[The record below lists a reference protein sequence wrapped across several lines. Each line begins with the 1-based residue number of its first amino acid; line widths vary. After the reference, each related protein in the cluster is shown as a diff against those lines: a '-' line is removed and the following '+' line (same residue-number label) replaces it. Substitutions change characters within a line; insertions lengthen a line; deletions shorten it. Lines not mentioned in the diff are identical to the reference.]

1 MKSVMINK
9 FQDVPDIDVPRSK
22 FDRSCGYK
30 TTLNSGYL
38 YPVFYD
44 EVLPGDTKRLNTTFF
59 GRLATPLT
67 PFMDNIFLDYHLWF
81 VPRRLIW
88 NNWQKF
94 MGEQVNKDDSIDFI
108 LPECK
113 APKGGFPRYG
123 LADYFGVPPAVEGI
137 SMDAGY
143 LRSYNIVWNEWYRS
157 EQLQDSVEVPL
168 DDGPDDYSKYNLLK
182 RGKHFD
188 YFTSCLPSP
197 QKGPGVELP
206 LGTTAPVVGNGLAL
220 GLTNGTNNYGM
231 TFYNSNQLGVLDAFQ
246 GVYGSKVG
254 SSASGSQPGS
264 GNHAIGLTKDGS
276 KSGLVV
282 DLSNATATTINTL
295 RQAIAKQQFLERDAR
310 YGTRYIELIY
320 SHFGVHS
327 PDARLQRPEYLG
339 GGTTRLNINQIAQTS
354 ETTETSPQGNLT
366 AYGTLAST
374 GNGFTRS
381 FTEHGIIIG
390 LVSIRADLNYQ
401 QGIDR
406 TFSRKSRYDFY
417 WPSFAHLGEQAVLN
431 KEIYAQG
438 TEADEDVFGYNERY
452 AEYRYKPSL
461 ITGKFRS
468 SDPQTLDSW
477 HLAQNFV
484 NLPTLS
490 SQFIEENPP
499 IKRVIA
505 VQDEPEFL
513 LDCYHDFEDIREI
526 PVYGVPGLMRL

>member
-30 TTLNSGYL
+30 TTLDAGYL

-67 PFMDNIFLDYHLWF
+67 PFMDNVFLDYHLWF
-81 VPRRLIW
+81 VPSRLLW
-88 NNWQKF
+88 NNWQRF
-94 MGEQVNKDDSIDFI
+94 MGEQINKDDSIDFL

-113 APKGGFPRYG
+113 APEGGFPRYG
-123 LADYFGVPPAVEGI
+123 LADYFGIPPAI
-137 SMDAGY
+137 SNQSMDARY
-143 LRSYNIVWNEWYRS
+143 LRAYNLIWNEWYRS

-182 RGKHFD
+182 RGKRFD

-206 LGTTAPVVGNGLAL
+206 LGITAPVRNAA
-220 GLTNGTNNYGM
+220 YDASKA
-231 TFYNSNQLGVLDAFQ
+231 FSPIWRNSAGASPSNIL
-246 GVYGSKVG
+246 
-254 SSASGSQPGS
+254 SSV
-264 GNHAIGLTKDGS
+264 TDGS
-276 KSGLVV
+276 TYYRSIPAGSAVNGSAYLNLEA
-282 DLSNATATTINTL
+282 DLSTATATTINTL

-366 AYGTLAST
+366 AYGTFAST

-381 FTEHGIIIG
+381 FTEHGVILG

-406 TFSRKSRYDFY
+406 TFSRKTRYDFY

-438 TEADEDVFGYNERY
+438 TDADEDVFGYNERY

-477 HLAQNFV
+477 HLAQRFG

-526 PVYGVPGLMRL
+526 PVYGVPGLTRL

>member
-1 MKSVMINK
+1 MINK

-30 TTLNSGYL
+30 TTLDAGYL
-38 YPVFYD
+38 IPVFYD

-59 GRLATPLT
+59 GRLSTPLT
-67 PFMDNIFLDYHLWF
+67 PFMDNVFLDYHLWF

-94 MGEQVNKDDSIDFI
+94 MGEQVNKDDSIDFL

-113 APKGGFPRYG
+113 APSGGFPRYG
-123 LADYFGVPPAVEGI
+123 LADYFGVPPAVDGI
-137 SMDAGY
+137 SMDTGY

-157 EQLQDSVEVPL
+157 EQLQNSVEVPL
-168 DDGPDDYSKYNLLK
+168 DDGPDDFSKFNLLK
-182 RGKHFD
+182 RGKQFD

-206 LGTTAPVVGNGLAL
+206 LGTTAPVRNAEYDVSTRFSPIWRNPNGAMPSNTLSTVSD
-220 GLTNGTNNYGM
+220 GSTYFRSLTNGPTNG
-231 TFYNSNQLGVLDAFQ
+231 QAFL
-246 GVYGSKVG
+246 
-254 SSASGSQPGS
+254 
-264 GNHAIGLTKDGS
+264 NLE
-276 KSGLVV
+276 V
-282 DLSNATATTINTL
+282 DLSTATAATINTL

-381 FTEHGIIIG
+381 FTEHGVIIG

-406 TFSRKSRYDFY
+406 TFSRKTRYDFY

-438 TEADEDVFGYNERY
+438 TEEDEKVFGYNERY

-461 ITGKFRS
+461 ITGKLRS

-477 HLAQNFV
+477 HLAQNFG

-513 LDCYHDFEDIREI
+513 LDCYHEFYDIREI
-526 PVYGVPGLMRL
+526 PVYGVPGLTRL

>member
-67 PFMDNIFLDYHLWF
+67 PFMDNVFLDYHLWF
-81 VPRRLIW
+81 VPSRLLW

-94 MGEQVNKDDSIDFI
+94 MGEQINKDDSIDYL

-113 APKGGFPRYG
+113 APSGGFPRYG
-123 LADYFGVPPAVEGI
+123 LADYLGIPPAIENL
-137 SMDAGY
+137 SMDARY
-143 LRSYNIVWNEWYRS
+143 LRAYNLIWNEWYRS

-182 RGKHFD
+182 RGKRFD

-206 LGTTAPVVGNGLAL
+206 LGTVASVRNAEYDASKAFSPIWRNSNGAMPSNTLSTVSD
-220 GLTNGTNNYGM
+220 GSTYFRSLTNGPTNG
-231 TFYNSNQLGVLDAFQ
+231 QAFL
-246 GVYGSKVG
+246 
-254 SSASGSQPGS
+254 
-264 GNHAIGLTKDGS
+264 NLE
-276 KSGLVV
+276 V
-282 DLSNATATTINTL
+282 DLSSATAATINTL

-339 GGTTRLNINQIAQTS
+339 GGITRLNINQIAQTS

-381 FTEHGIIIG
+381 FTEHGVILG

-438 TEADEDVFGYNERY
+438 TDVDENVFGYNERY

-477 HLAQNFV
+477 HLAQNFG

>member
-30 TTLNSGYL
+30 TTLDAGYL

-59 GRLATPLT
+59 GRLATPIT
-67 PFMDNIFLDYHLWF
+67 PFMDNVFLDYHLWF
-81 VPRRLIW
+81 VPSRLLW

-94 MGEQVNKDDSIDFI
+94 MGEQINKDDSIDFL

-113 APKGGFPRYG
+113 APEGGFPRYG
-123 LADYFGVPPAVEGI
+123 LADYLGIPPAI
-137 SMDAGY
+137 ANLSMDARY
-143 LRSYNIVWNEWYRS
+143 LRAYNLIWNEWYRS

-182 RGKHFD
+182 RGKRFD

-206 LGTTAPVVGNGLAL
+206 LGTSAPIRN
-220 GLTNGTNNYGM
+220 
-231 TFYNSNQLGVLDAFQ
+231 
-246 GVYGSKVG
+246 
-254 SSASGSQPGS
+254 SSAYDANTAFSPTWYNAQGGYPLGMISSDSASADKTVVRPLVG
-264 GNHAIGLTKDGS
+264 GNAGTAYLN
-276 KSGLVV
+276 LEA
-282 DLSNATATTINTL
+282 DLSQATATTINTL

-381 FTEHGIIIG
+381 FTEHGVILG

-406 TFSRKSRYDFY
+406 TFSRKTRYDFY
-417 WPSFAHLGEQAVLN
+417 WPSYAHLGEQAVLN

-438 TEADEDVFGYNERY
+438 TDEDEKVFGYIPRY
-452 AEYRYKPSL
+452 DEYRSKFSL

-477 HLAQNFV
+477 HLAQNFG

-526 PVYGVPGLMRL
+526 PVYGIPGLIRL

>member
-30 TTLNSGYL
+30 TTLSAGYL

-67 PFMDNIFLDYHLWF
+67 PFMDNVFLDYHLWF
-81 VPRRLIW
+81 VPSRLLW

-94 MGEQVNKDDSIDFI
+94 MGEQINKDDSIDFL
-108 LPECK
+108 LPVCK
-113 APKGGFPRYG
+113 APEGGFPRYG
-123 LADYFGVPPAVEGI
+123 LADYLGIPPAI
-137 SMDAGY
+137 ANLSIDARY
-143 LRSYNIVWNEWYRS
+143 LRAYNLIWNEWYRS
-157 EQLQDSVEVPL
+157 EQLQDSVDVPL

-182 RGKHFD
+182 RGKRFD

-206 LGTTAPVVGNGLAL
+206 LGTTAPVRNATYDASKSFSPIWRNGSGLMPSNTL
-220 GLTNGTNNYGM
+220 STVSDGSTYFRPLTNGSTNG
-231 TFYNSNQLGVLDAFQ
+231 QAFL
-246 GVYGSKVG
+246 
-254 SSASGSQPGS
+254 
-264 GNHAIGLTKDGS
+264 NLE
-276 KSGLVV
+276 V
-282 DLSNATATTINTL
+282 DLSSATAATINTL

-381 FTEHGIIIG
+381 FTEHGVILG

-438 TEADEDVFGYNERY
+438 TDADEDIFGYNERY

-477 HLAQNFV
+477 HLAQNFS

>member
-1 MKSVMINK
+1 MINK

-30 TTLNSGYL
+30 TTLDAGYL

-81 VPRRLIW
+81 VPSRLLW

-94 MGEQVNKDDSIDFI
+94 MGEQINKDDSIDYL

-113 APKGGFPRYG
+113 APEGGFPRYG
-123 LADYFGVPPAVEGI
+123 LADYLGIPPAI
-137 SMDAGY
+137 ANLSMDARY
-143 LRSYNIVWNEWYRS
+143 LRAYNLIWNEWYRS
-157 EQLQDSVEVPL
+157 EMLQDSVDVPL

-182 RGKHFD
+182 RGKRFD

-206 LGTTAPVVGNGLAL
+206 LGTTAPVVTQGQFKVSGLNS
-220 GLTNGTNNYGM
+220 GLSGVGVVAGKVATSYSGYLYADT
-231 TFYNSNQLGVLDAFQ
+231 GVLNNPVAI
-246 GVYGSKVG
+246 K
-254 SSASGSQPGS
+254 SSDGMVALLNEAS
-264 GNHAIGLTKDGS
+264 A
-276 KSGLVV
+276 V
-282 DLSNATATTINTL
+282 TINTL

-381 FTEHGIIIG
+381 FTEHGVILG
-390 LVSIRADLNYQ
+390 FVSVRADLNYQ
-401 QGIDR
+401 QGVDR

-438 TEADEDVFGYNERY
+438 TDADEDVFGYNERY

-477 HLAQNFV
+477 HLAQNFG

-505 VQDEPEFL
+505 VQNEPEFL

-526 PVYGVPGLMRL
+526 PVYGVPGLTRL

>member
-30 TTLNSGYL
+30 TTLNAGYL

-67 PFMDNIFLDYHLWF
+67 PFMDNVFLDYHLWF

-94 MGEQVNKDDSIDFI
+94 MGEQVNKGDSIDFL
-108 LPECK
+108 LPQCK
-113 APKGGFPRYG
+113 APEGGFPRYG
-123 LADYFGVPPAVEGI
+123 LADYFGVPPAVPGI

-206 LGTTAPVVGNGLAL
+206 LGTTAPVVTQGQFKVSGL
-220 GLTNGTNNYGM
+220 
-231 TFYNSNQLGVLDAFQ
+231 NSGSQ
-246 GVYGSKVG
+246 GVGVVAGKVG
-254 SSASGSQPGS
+254 SSYSGYLYADTGALNNPLAIKSTDGMVALLNEAS
-264 GNHAIGLTKDGS
+264 A
-276 KSGLVV
+276 V
-282 DLSNATATTINTL
+282 TINTL

-354 ETTETSPQGNLT
+354 ETTATSPQGNLT

-381 FTEHGIIIG
+381 FTEHGVIIG

-406 TFSRKSRYDFY
+406 TFSRKTRYDFY
-417 WPSFAHLGEQAVLN
+417 WPSFSHLGEQAVLN

-438 TEADEDVFGYNERY
+438 TDADDDVFGYNERY

-477 HLAQNFV
+477 HLAQNFG

-513 LDCYHDFEDIREI
+513 LDCYHDLEDIREI
-526 PVYGVPGLMRL
+526 PVYGVPGLTRL

>member
-30 TTLNSGYL
+30 TTLDAGYL

-81 VPRRLIW
+81 VPSRLLW
-88 NNWQKF
+88 NNWQRF
-94 MGEQVNKDDSIDFI
+94 MGEQINKDDNIDFL

-113 APKGGFPRYG
+113 APEGGFPRYG
-123 LADYFGVPPAVEGI
+123 LTDYLGIPPAI
-137 SMDAGY
+137 ANLAMDARY
-143 LRSYNIVWNEWYRS
+143 LRAYNLIWNEWYRS
-157 EQLQDSVEVPL
+157 EQLQDSVDVPL

-182 RGKHFD
+182 RGKRFD

-206 LGTTAPVVGNGLAL
+206 LGTTAPIRNSSAYDANTAFSPTWYNAQGGYPL
-220 GLTNGTNNYGM
+220 GLI
-231 TFYNSNQLGVLDAFQ
+231 SSD
-246 GVYGSKVG
+246 
-254 SSASGSQPGS
+254 SASADKTVVRPLVG
-264 GNHAIGLTKDGS
+264 GNAGVAYLN
-276 KSGLVV
+276 LEA
-282 DLSNATATTINTL
+282 DLSQATAATINTL

-354 ETTETSPQGNLT
+354 ETTETSPQGTLT

-381 FTEHGIIIG
+381 FTEHGVILG

-406 TFSRKSRYDFY
+406 TFSRKTRYDFY
-417 WPSFAHLGEQAVLN
+417 WPSYAHLGEQAVLN

-438 TEADEDVFGYNERY
+438 TDADEDVFGYNERY

-468 SDPQTLDSW
+468 SDPHTLDSW
-477 HLAQNFV
+477 HLAQNFS

-513 LDCYHDFEDIREI
+513 LDCYHDFKDIREI

>member
-1 MKSVMINK
+1 MINK
-9 FQDVPDIDVPRSK
+9 FQDVPEIDLPRSK

-30 TTLNSGYL
+30 TTLDAGYL

-81 VPRRLIW
+81 VPSRLLW

-94 MGEQVNKDDSIDFI
+94 MGEQVNKDDSIDFL

-113 APKGGFPRYG
+113 APSGGFPRYG
-123 LADYFGVPPAVEGI
+123 LADYLGIPPAI
-137 SMDAGY
+137 ANLSMDARY
-143 LRSYNIVWNEWYRS
+143 LRAYNLIWNEWYRS
-157 EQLQDSVEVPL
+157 EQLQDSVDVPL

-182 RGKHFD
+182 RGKRFD

-206 LGTTAPVVGNGLAL
+206 LGTSAPIRN
-220 GLTNGTNNYGM
+220 
-231 TFYNSNQLGVLDAFQ
+231 
-246 GVYGSKVG
+246 
-254 SSASGSQPGS
+254 SSAYDANTAFSPIWYNAQGGYPLGMLSSDSASADKTVIRPLVGGNSGPVYL
-264 GNHAIGLTKDGS
+264 NLEA
-276 KSGLVV
+276 
-282 DLSNATATTINTL
+282 DLSKAVAPTINSL
-295 RQAIAKQQFLERDAR
+295 RQSIAKQQFLERDAR
-310 YGTRYIELIY
+310 FGSRYIEIIY

-381 FTEHGIIIG
+381 FTEHGVILG

-406 TFSRKSRYDFY
+406 TFSRKRRFDFY

-438 TEADEDVFGYNERY
+438 TDADEDVFGYNERY

-526 PVYGVPGLMRL
+526 PVYGVPGLLRL

>member
-30 TTLNSGYL
+30 TTLDAGYL

-59 GRLATPLT
+59 GRLSTPLT

-81 VPRRLIW
+81 VPSRLLW
-88 NNWQKF
+88 NNWQRF
-94 MGEQVNKDDSIDFI
+94 MGEQINKDDSIDFL

-113 APKGGFPRYG
+113 APEGGFPRYG
-123 LADYFGVPPAVEGI
+123 LADYLGIPPAI
-137 SMDAGY
+137 ANLSIDARY
-143 LRSYNIVWNEWYRS
+143 LRAYNLIWNEWYRS

-168 DDGPDDYSKYNLLK
+168 DDGPDDYSKFNLLK
-182 RGKHFD
+182 RGKRFD

-206 LGTTAPVVGNGLAL
+206 LGTSAPVRGNGMSL
-220 GLTNGTNNYGM
+220 GLNNGEGNFGM
-231 TFYNSNQLGVLDAFQ
+231 MSYNNSNLNVINCTASAYNTNVGYEVSNGLPTGVRS
-246 GVYGSKVG
+246 V
-254 SSASGSQPGS
+254 
-264 GNHAIGLTKDGS
+264 GLTTDGS
-276 KSGLVV
+276 KSGVV
-282 DLSNATATTINTL
+282 CDLSEASAVTINTL

-381 FTEHGIIIG
+381 FTEHGVILG

-406 TFSRKSRYDFY
+406 TFLRKTRYDFY

-438 TEADEDVFGYNERY
+438 TDADGDVFGYNERY